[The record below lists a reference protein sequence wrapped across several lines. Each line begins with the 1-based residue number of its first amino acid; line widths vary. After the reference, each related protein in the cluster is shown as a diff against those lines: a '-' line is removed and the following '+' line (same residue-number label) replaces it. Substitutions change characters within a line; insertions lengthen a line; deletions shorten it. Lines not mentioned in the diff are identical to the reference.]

1 MIIIIVT
8 ILFAHFFGDM
18 VVQPRKYAVNKWHSN
33 KALLGHVAIYTL
45 CLFLW
50 TGMILVPM
58 FGQHTMLY
66 FAVWA
71 LCNGVY
77 HFMVDFVT
85 ARLMRRAQFQ
95 QDKKMFFVYFGIDQF
110 LHYSILAITF
120 GMLMIAM
127 IFA

>member
-1 MIIIIVT
+1 MVIIIVT

-18 VVQPRKYAVNKWHSN
+18 VVQPREYAVNKWHSN

-58 FGQHTMLY
+58 IGQHTMIY
-66 FAVWA
+66 FAVWS
-71 LCNGVY
+71 LINGVY

-85 ARLMRRAQFQ
+85 ARLMRKAQFQ
-95 QDKKMFFVYFGIDQF
+95 NDKKLFFVYLGIDQF

-120 GMLMIAM
+120 LMLMVAM